1 MLESHLPSASA
12 GLWSSLASKLN
23 GFAKKSGLVQ
33 RISKQFHP
41 EDFLLTLLDAVST
54 GRASINQLV
63 STLGKHTP
71 TDQISPQA
79 LHQRI
84 NRTECGVESFL
95 IQCLIHMCQRNRPTS
110 NSLPRCSFNRILI
123 EDSTFVRFPKGN
135 ADHFPGHGNGHGK
148 TAGCKVDL
156 AFDLLDGDIVYHQLH
171 LGTEQDKAIGYD
183 LLQHVLPGDLV
194 VRDMGYFVLEN
205 FRIIESL
212 NAHWLSRLPL
222 TADVTTEQGI
232 SLEKLLAS
240 QHGDHLDLQVK
251 LTAEGHRV
259 RLVAIRASTQ
269 ETAKRRREHRAK
281 AKEKGKTVSQKTLIR
296 DGWHLMVTNIS
307 KEMQSITELAAIY
320 SQRWQIEIIFRAWKQ
335 GGNLSVA
342 LDRKSSPQ
350 HLKALVLAGM
360 IAMSASLKFA
370 IPLARRDPAKRFS
383 LEKIFDY
390 IIAGFV
396 GLKNLTDLAKLRPDP
411 RHLQS
416 QKRTRNSLNCCLME
430 LLG

>member
-1 MLESHLPSASA
+1 MLESHLLSASA
-12 GLWSSLASKLN
+12 GLWSSLSSKLN
-23 GFAKKSGLVQ
+23 DFAKKSGLVQ
-33 RISKQFHP
+33 RISARFRP

-63 STLGKHTP
+63 STLGKHAP
-71 TDQISPQA
+71 TMQISPQA

-95 IQCLIHMCQRNRPTS
+95 IQCLIHLCQRNSPTS
-110 NSLPRCSFNRILI
+110 IGFSRGSFNRILI

-135 ADHFPGHGNGHGK
+135 ADDFPGHGNGHGK

-156 AFDLLDGDIVYHQLH
+156 AFDLLGGEIVYHQLH
-171 LGTEQDKAIGYD
+171 LGTEQDKTIGYD
-183 LLQHVLPGDLV
+183 LLEHVLPGDLV
-194 VRDMGYFVLEN
+194 VRDMGYFVLAN

-212 NAHWLSRLPL
+212 DAYWLSRLPL

-232 SLEKLLAS
+232 ALEKLLAS
-240 QHGDHLDLQVK
+240 HLGDHLDLQVK
-251 LTAEGHRV
+251 LTAEGHSV
-259 RLVAIRASTQ
+259 RLVAIRASKQ
-269 ETAKRRREHRAK
+269 EAAKRRREHRVK
-281 AKEKGKTVSQKTLIR
+281 AKEKGKTVSRKTLIR
-296 DGWHLMVTNIS
+296 DGWHLMVTNIP

-320 SQRWQIEIIFRAWKQ
+320 SQRWLIEIIFRAWKQ

-342 LDRKSSPQ
+342 LDRTSSPQ

-360 IAMSASLKFA
+360 IAMSTSLKFA
-370 IPLARRDPAKRFS
+370 IPLARREPTRRFS

-390 IIAGFV
+390 VIAGLV
-396 GLKNLTDLAKLRPDP
+396 GLKNLIDIANLRPDP

-416 QKRTRNSLNCCLME
+416 QRRTRNSLNCRLME